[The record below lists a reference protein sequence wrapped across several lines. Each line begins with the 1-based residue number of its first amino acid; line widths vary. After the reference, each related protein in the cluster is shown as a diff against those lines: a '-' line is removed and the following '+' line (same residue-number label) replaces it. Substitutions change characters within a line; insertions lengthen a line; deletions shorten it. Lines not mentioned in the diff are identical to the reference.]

1 MKKNIFFTKKKNF
14 YYFLPV
20 ILFIL
25 ISIYFILFY
34 LNINKSYFQIKFDI
48 LEYYFIPDDKEGEK
62 VKFLDKKSL
71 NNIFDV
77 KDENKIIFNTQKLDF
92 TIQLFSDPDFMI
104 IKNFMNKYI
113 EMKSELINIDELFL
127 FSIETDIGID
137 YFLSY
142 KNFSSKEDAI
152 NFCKNSLFFDKCL
165 ILNLKND

>member
-1 MKKNIFFTKKKNF
+1 MKKNIFFTKKKKF
-14 YYFLPV
+14 YYFLLV

-25 ISIYFILFY
+25 ISIYLILFY

-77 KDENKIIFNTQKLDF
+77 KDENKKFFNTQKLDF
-92 TIQLFSDPDFMI
+92 TIQIFSDPDFMI

-113 EMKSELINIDELFL
+113 EMKSELINIDDLFFQL
-127 FSIETDIGID
+127 KLILVLIIFFHTKIFLLKMMQLVFAKIHFFSI
-137 YFLSY
+137 
-142 KNFSSKEDAI
+142 NV
-152 NFCKNSLFFDKCL
+152 
-165 ILNLKND
+165 